1 MSKRYTLLFLRRG
14 ADEVLVGLKKRG
26 FGKGKWGG
34 FGGKIEKGET
44 PKEGIIRLER
54 TF

>member
-1 MSKRYTLLFLRRG
+1 MAKRYTLMFLRRG
-14 ADEVLVGLKKRG
+14 ADEVLLGLKKRG

-44 PKEGIIRLER
+44 PTECIVR
-54 TF
+54 

>member
-14 ADEVLVGLKKRG
+14 ADEVLLGLKKRG

-34 FGGKIEKGET
+34 FGGKIEKRET